1 MNRGLCRH
9 LTGIPLLFRTV
20 CFNQNTIMITFS
32 EIQLL
37 RGGKPLLEQASAT
50 IHPGDKIGLVGK
62 NGCGKSTL
70 FALLKDELSV
80 DAGT

>member
-1 MNRGLCRH
+1 
-9 LTGIPLLFRTV
+9 
-20 CFNQNTIMITFS
+20 MITFS
-32 EIQLL
+32 SIQLL

-70 FALLKDELSV
+70 FALIKDELSV
-80 DAGT
+80 DAGSFTNLLIGNWRGLPRKPLL